1 MPRKDKTDSTVFRHL
16 NNLEYT
22 YEWDAYCDIQEIN
35 EVLAHSA
42 KNGSGNQGYP
52 DAVYVNE
59 EKKLLILVE
68 IKPLLSQ
75 HTSEDGRENP
85 EKYAVDGV
93 LHYMSRFLKENIDNQ
108 NTITYF
114 SCWKIIGVAVSGD
127 IHDEYNHRISNF
139 IISGD
144 VIVEQKG
151 VNDIL
156 NEMDYLML
164 FDNIDEEQIVS
175 NISKSS
181 KKINKWLRSVDSQKR
196 PVLLSALMICLFEI
210 KGVQNDFKNGYNSW
224 SPETIVDN
232 IPKTVKKVLSN
243 EKLPE
248 EKINVLLAELAFM
261 EHDQDL
267 NNHTIL
273 KDILNELSE
282 VVIPLF
288 ERKSNYDIIGKF
300 YEEFLKYAGV
310 ANVKKGI
317 VLTPRHITTLFT
329 ELIDIKINDVFLDP
343 ACGTGSFLIA
353 AMNKLITVIDESS
366 VQNKEEKI
374 KNIKTRHLIGFEKN
388 QTMYSLA
395 ISNMLFRGDGKSQIF
410 KEDFFSQEAE
420 EALRELE
427 QKGICPTIGFVN
439 PPYGGKDST
448 DNPTKKEI
456 QFLTRMLDKVSRYGL
471 IIAPLSTYFKDDSI
485 RSNILRKHTL
495 KYVINMPKDLFMPNA
510 AANTA
515 IAVFETH
522 KPHGN
527 KEVIFYDLKDDG
539 FVLSKSKGR
548 TDVYNKWSRIKSEL
562 LNKLE
567 NPNEFTD
574 GINMVK
580 TSLKDGD
587 EWLIQAH
594 AVTDYSRLGSN
605 DFLKSVKEYMIF
617 KAKQQLDLLDKDLDE
632 VTLLEV
638 ISNYYGGD
646 ANE

>member
-16 NNLEYT
+16 NSLEYT
-22 YEWDAYCDIQEIN
+22 YEWDAYCDIQEVNDI
-35 EVLAHSA
+35 LAHAA
-42 KNGSGNQGYP
+42 KNGSGNPGYP
-52 DAVYVNE
+52 DAIYANV

-75 HTSEDGRENP
+75 HISENGKSNP

-93 LHYMSRFLKENIDNQ
+93 LHYMSFFLKGNIERQ

-114 SCWKIIGVAVSGD
+114 FNWKIIGVAVSGD
-127 IHDEYNHRISNF
+127 IHDEYNYRISNF

-144 VIVEQKG
+144 LIVEQKG

-156 NEMDYLML
+156 NETDYLML

-175 NISKSS
+175 NISVSS

-196 PVLLSALMICLFEI
+196 PVLLSALMICLFEV

-232 IPKTVKKVLSN
+232 IPKTVKKVLSS
-243 EKLPE
+243 ERLPE

-267 NNHTIL
+267 NSQTIL
-273 KDILNELSE
+273 KDILNELSDA
-282 VVIPLF
+282 VIPLF

-353 AMNKLITVIDESS
+353 AMNKLITVIDESDI
-366 VQNKEEKI
+366 QNKEEKI

-420 EALRELE
+420 EALKELE
-427 QKGICPTIGFVN
+427 QKGISPTIGFVN
-439 PPYGGKDST
+439 PPYGGKDSA

-485 RSNILRKHTL
+485 RNNILRKHTL

-510 AANTA
+510 ATNTA

-522 KPHGN
+522 KPHGSQ
-527 KEVIFYDLKDDG
+527 EVIFYDLKDDG
-539 FVLSKSKGR
+539 FVLSKSRGR
-548 TDVYNKWSRIKSEL
+548 TDVYNKWSRIKNDL
-562 LNKLE
+562 LSKLA
-567 NPNEFTD
+567 NPNEFSD

-580 TSLKDGD
+580 TTLKDGD

-594 AVTDYSRLGSN
+594 AVTDYSSLGDN
-605 DFLKSVKEYMIF
+605 AFLKSVKEYMIF
-617 KAKQQLDLLDKDLDE
+617 KAKQELDILDKELDE

-638 ISNYYGGD
+638 ISNYYGGEV
-646 ANE
+646 NE

>member
-1 MPRKDKTDSTVFRHL
+1 MPRKDKTDCAVFRHL

-22 YEWDAYCDIQEIN
+22 YEWDAYCNIPEVNEI
-35 EVLAHSA
+35 LSHAA
-42 KNGSGNQGYP
+42 KNGSGNPGYP
-52 DAVYVNE
+52 DGIYANK
-59 EKKLLILVE
+59 EKRLLILVE
-68 IKPLLSQ
+68 IKPSLSQ
-75 HTSEDGRENP
+75 HASKDGRKNP
-85 EKYAVDGV
+85 EKYAVDGI
-93 LHYMSRFLKENIDNQ
+93 LHYLSCFLKDNIENPS
-108 NTITYF
+108 TVTYF

-127 IHDEYNHRISNF
+127 IYDEYNHRISNF
-139 IISGD
+139 ILSGD
-144 VIVEQKG
+144 SITEQKG
-151 VNDIL
+151 LNDIL
-156 NEMDYLML
+156 SETDYLML

-175 NISKSS
+175 NITTSS

-210 KGVQNDFKNGYNSW
+210 KGTQNDFKNGYNSW
-224 SPETIVDN
+224 SPETIVNN
-232 IPKTVKKVLSN
+232 IPKTIKKVLSI

-261 EHDQDL
+261 EHEQDL
-267 NNHTIL
+267 NNLTIL
-273 KDILNELSE
+273 KDILNELSDT
-282 VVIPLF
+282 VIPFF

-317 VLTPRHITTLFT
+317 VLTPRHIATLFT

-353 AMNKLITVIDESS
+353 AMNKLVTVIENSD

-374 KNIKTRHLIGFEKN
+374 KSIKTRHLIGFEKN

-395 ISNMLFRGDGKSQIF
+395 ISNMLFRGDGKSQIYNT
-410 KEDFFSQEAE
+410 DFFSQEAAD
-420 EALRELE
+420 ALKELE

-439 PPYGGKDST
+439 PPYGGKDSA

-456 QFLTRMLDKVSRYGL
+456 QFLTGMLDKVSRYGL

-485 RSNILRKHTL
+485 RNNILKKHTL
-495 KYVINMPKDLFMPNA
+495 RYVINMPKDLFMPNA
-510 AANTA
+510 ATNTA

-527 KEVIFYDLKDDG
+527 QEVIFFDLKDDG
-539 FVLSKSKGR
+539 YVLSKSKGR
-548 TDVYNKWSRIKSEL
+548 TDVYNKWPRIKNEL
-562 LNKLE
+562 LNKLAK
-567 NPNEFTD
+567 PNEFSD
-574 GINMVK
+574 GVNMVK
-580 TSLKDGD
+580 TTLKAGD

-594 AVTDYSRLGSN
+594 AATDYSGLGDN
-605 DFLKSVKEYMIF
+605 AFLKSVKEYMIF
-617 KAKQQLDLLDKDLDE
+617 KAKQDLDLLDKDLDE

-646 ANE
+646 MNE